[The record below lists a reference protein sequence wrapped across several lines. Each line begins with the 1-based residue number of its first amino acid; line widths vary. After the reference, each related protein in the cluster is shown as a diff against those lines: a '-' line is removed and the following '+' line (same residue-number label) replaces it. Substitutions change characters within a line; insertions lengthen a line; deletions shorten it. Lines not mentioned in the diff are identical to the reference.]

1 MVSIPVC
8 GGVDGVLSSE
18 RRHAGWRFLPVLD
31 STSRQ
36 SPQPRASN
44 DLHNEW
50 RVSPDLSERWCDRW
64 IRNTTRCHSRGLTP
78 GRRVPGAALE
88 KADAQAKAPQPSH
101 RWRRASHKR
110 RHRLANR
117 KLYAAANASTNGKRN
132 AVSTPVPS
140 RADARTDR
148 APTADA
154 RRSRRAAVAA
164 EWNRSV
170 FVAHN
175 TTRGGSPPVWK

>member
-1 MVSIPVC
+1 MRPL
-8 GGVDGVLSSE
+8 DPK
-18 RRHAGWRFLPVLD
+18 RHPLGSL
-31 STSRQ
+31 TQ
-36 SPQPRASN
+36 
-44 DLHNEW
+44 
-50 RVSPDLSERWCDRW
+50 
-64 IRNTTRCHSRGLTP
+64 GLT
-78 GRRVPGAALE
+78 GTSVPGANLSTALE

-101 RWRRASHKR
+101 RWRRATHKR
-110 RHRLANR
+110 RHRVANR

-164 EWNRSV
+164 EWKRSV

-175 TTRGGSPPVWK
+175 TTRGGSPPVWN